1 MTIMD
6 ESGIEIF
13 VLPDCA
19 RCELAGCNPCDLND
33 CPRGLSECVPS
44 SCLYYT
50 EEWNNDDYEPDPDR
64 EYEEARDNGIWL
76 ST

>member
-1 MTIMD
+1 MINVGTGKAENVKVKKKMTIMD

-33 CPRGLSECVPS
+33 CPRGLSECVPD

-50 EEWNNDDYEPDPDR
+50 EEWNNY
-64 EYEEARDNGIWL
+64 AL
-76 ST
+76 QV

>member
-1 MTIMD
+1 MEIMHD
-6 ESGIEIF
+6 GVEICC
-13 VLPDCA
+13 LPDCA

-50 EEWNNDDYEPDPDR
+50 EEWNNEDDMEDED
-64 EYEEARDNGIWL
+64 DD
-76 ST
+76 

>member
-1 MTIMD
+1 MMIMD

-19 RCELAGCNPCDLND
+19 LCELAGCNPCDLDD

-44 SCLYYT
+44 SCLCYT
-50 EEWNNDDYEPDPDR
+50 EEWNNER
-64 EYEEARDNGIWL
+64 TTK
-76 ST
+76 S

>member
-44 SCLYYT
+44 SCLCYT
-50 EEWNNDDYEPDPDR
+50 EEWNKGRNKDDE
-64 EYEEARDNGIWL
+64 
-76 ST
+76 

>member
-6 ESGIEIF
+6 ESSIEIF

-44 SCLYYT
+44 SCLCYT
-50 EEWNNDDYEPDPDR
+50 EEEFEKDPDR